1 MRRRHRLS
9 LAASA
14 AALAVL
20 AGCGGDTAPAEQGI
34 GVNQTLQLADCDDWN
49 KSGVDERLI
58 TVKQLRD
65 FAGGPVGNIEA
76 RGAILDDDYA
86 YDLFERYCA
95 SDFAG
100 AFKLYKLYVRAAAFT
115 GH

>member
-1 MRRRHRLS
+1 MLVAV
-9 LAASA
+9 AA
-14 AALAVL
+14 V

-34 GVNQTLQLADCDDWN
+34 GVNRTLQLANCEDWN

-65 FAGGPVGNIEA
+65 FAGAPVGNIDA
-76 RGAILDDDYA
+76 RGAILDDDQA
-86 YDLFERYCA
+86 YDLLEAQC
-95 SDFAG
+95 DPEFAG